1 MYNSIV
7 DKAIVDKAIVG
18 KGSSVEVEEDYNG
31 IRVKSKESISL
42 TSPIGIKTPKF
53 DIQKGEEYTLQWKH
67 CNKSNHDVFN
77 HIYVGNQKLN
87 DINLKDFKTVSIVE
101 DYQEK
106 LCILKFT
113 ANETQNNISAVI
125 GRLQDDKDKPKT
137 ECFLIRDVQLEKGGF
152 TGYKPSDSG
161 IDSIYE
167 KLQTKINQTSSEVS
181 LMAKKTEL
189 NKLGSVIKDAE
200 AKITV
205 QAGLIEN
212 KVSEG
217 DVSTLIRQSPTDI
230 QYAFNGV
237 NPRYVYTNDGFY
249 MKANNGYNK
258 ASLRRG
264 SFYCYNY
271 NNGEFLGGLTP
282 FVFEGDA
289 GTGIINAAKS
299 RFFVLGR
306 DSSLTSD
313 AVESASGFSTFLT
326 LNFTDRVGEGS
337 FYKKGLQVSTPTYFH
352 DGVSFTGH
360 DLTSINTIN
369 AQTLNI
375 TGTTDTDKLWSN
387 IQYCS
392 YLKDR
397 HGYLDGDTWVN
408 GQNVFYFGNTFCT
421 NYRDWD
427 WKGKN
432 LTNCNWVGNY
442 VESVNVSDVNNESII
457 DNIEVVSNN
466 DKLGIVKNRENYCED
481 IKCNDNTFEFEQI
494 IYSLINEVKELKK
507 EIAIL
512 KSK

>member
-1 MYNSIV
+1 
-7 DKAIVDKAIVG
+7 
-18 KGSSVEVEEDYNG
+18 
-31 IRVKSKESISL
+31 
-42 TSPIGIKTPKF
+42 
-53 DIQKGEEYTLQWKH
+53 
-67 CNKSNHDVFN
+67 
-77 HIYVGNQKLN
+77 
-87 DINLKDFKTVSIVE
+87 
-101 DYQEK
+101 
-106 LCILKFT
+106 
-113 ANETQNNISAVI
+113 
-125 GRLQDDKDKPKT
+125 
-137 ECFLIRDVQLEKGGF
+137 
-152 TGYKPSDSG
+152 
-161 IDSIYE
+161 
-167 KLQTKINQTSSEVS
+167 
-181 LMAKKTEL
+181 MAKKTDL
-189 NKLGSVIKDAE
+189 NKLGGEIKNAE

-205 QAGLIEN
+205 QAGLIES

-217 DVSTLIRQSPTDI
+217 DVSTIVRQSSKDI

-237 NPRYVYTNDGFY
+237 NPRYVYTDDGFY

-282 FVFEGDA
+282 FIFGNDA
-289 GTGIINAAKS
+289 GTGVINAAKS

-313 AVESASGFSTFLT
+313 AAEAASGFNTFLT
-326 LNFTDRVGEGS
+326 LNFTDRVGEGN

-397 HGYLDGDTWVN
+397 NGYFDGDTWVN
-408 GQNVFYFGNTFCT
+408 GRNVFYFGNTFCT

-432 LTNCNWVGNY
+432 LTNCNWVGSY
-442 VESVNVSDVNNESII
+442 VEADSATSVINEQSKTII
-457 DNIEVVSNN
+457 DDIEVVSNN
-466 DKLGIVKNRENYCED
+466 NKLYLTKKVKNTLNVD
-481 IKCNDNTFEFEQI
+481 TSNNIDNDNLLNVDNSFEFEQI

-507 EIAIL
+507 EIVEL
-512 KSK
+512 RSK